1 MAKAFEVMATM
12 VIKAWNLVV
21 KNSDKRMIV
30 KLSAEE
36 LERDGREIADGEGD
50 AAPFIHG
57 YAAANGPVRTAHA
70 PPECWDPPQVNAG
83 GSRLGMPTGR
93 AQAFQADDA
102 KELPASVSG
111 LSRLCPDTKKGEGMG
126 DYKSTR
132 PKLGYE
138 KAWRPD
144 HTSTLDLD
152 TVNDLGILYKD
163 QGKLDEA
170 EKMCQRSGPGS

>member
-1 MAKAFEVMATM
+1 
-12 VIKAWNLVV
+12 
-21 KNSDKRMIV
+21 
-30 KLSAEE
+30 
-36 LERDGREIADGEGD
+36 
-50 AAPFIHG
+50 
-57 YAAANGPVRTAHA
+57 
-70 PPECWDPPQVNAG
+70 
-83 GSRLGMPTGR
+83 
-93 AQAFQADDA
+93 
-102 KELPASVSG
+102 
-111 LSRLCPDTKKGEGMG
+111 MG